1 MSFIEGSTPRATS
14 PGPGLRL
21 KVVHSILA
29 PRFVNMRVEGG
40 GVESGLIEGD
50 ILGGNADG
58 IIRSGMSTSSG
69 PLV

>member
-1 MSFIEGSTPRATS
+1 VSFIEGSTPRATS

-29 PRFVNMRVEGG
+29 PRFVNMRVE
-40 GVESGLIEGD
+40 SGLIEGD

-58 IIRSGMSTSSG
+58 IIRSGMSTSCG